1 MPVLNTADALYLG
14 STEVVKAYYGATQ
27 IYPSTTPL
35 PDVTP
40 NAVNWNNLST
50 AGSTA
55 TTNTQTISGINQAIT
70 LRATFT
76 ENRDNYTLQAIVN
89 GSLVGSPVSSPGN
102 FTFTVSDNDTVAFR
116 ANGGETRNSTAT
128 ITNTSDG
135 DAVLDT
141 FNIDLNN

>member
-14 STEVVKAYYGATQ
+14 STEVVKAYYGTIQ
-27 IYPSTTPL
+27 LYPSTTPP

-40 NAVNWNNLST
+40 DAVNWNNLST
-50 AGSTA
+50 GGSNA
-55 TTNTQTISGINQAIT
+55 TTNTQTISGINQSIT

-89 GSLVGSPVSSPGN
+89 GSLIGSPVNSPDN
-102 FTFTVSDNDTVAFR
+102 FTFTVANGDTVAFR
-116 ANGGETRNSTAT
+116 ASGGETRNSVAT

>member
-14 STEVVKAYYGATQ
+14 TTEVTKAYYGTEQ
-27 IYPSTTPL
+27 IYPSTTPP

-40 NAVNWNNLST
+40 DAVNWNDLST
-50 AGSTA
+50 GGSTA
-55 TTNTQTISGINQAIT
+55 TTNTQTISGISQAIT

-76 ENRDNYTLQAIVN
+76 EDRDNYTLQAIVN

-102 FTFTVSDNDTVAFR
+102 FTFTVSNNDTVAFR
-116 ANGGETRNSTAT
+116 ASGGETRSSSAT

-141 FNIDLNN
+141 FGIDLTN